1 MLHCV
6 EQDSLERR
14 RSVYGLGSSI
24 SVSDSCFLDTIS
36 SCLKHCP
43 TAFNVQSAR
52 LAVLFGKQHHRFWD
66 LVWHNMKK
74 ILTDDKI
81 ASSLARIESFKRA
94 YATILFF
101 EDTRSLAKLKKQF
114 PLYKKNMPTWMQQ
127 GNGILQYMIWQTLAE
142 NEIGASLQHY
152 NELIENDMPRAF
164 GIPKHW
170 KMVAQMPCGS
180 IEKEPAPKTFLPI
193 EDRLLVFK

>member
-1 MLHCV
+1 MLHCI

-14 RSVYGLGSSI
+14 RSVYGLGSSV
-24 SVSDSCFLDTIS
+24 SVSEACFLDTIS

-52 LAVLFGKQHHRFWD
+52 LAVLFDKEHHRFWD
-66 LVWHNMKK
+66 LVWQNMSKL
-74 ILTDDKI
+74 LTGTQI
-81 ASSLARIESFKRA
+81 ASSKARLDGFKRA

-101 EDTRSLAKLKKQF
+101 EDTKALADLKKRF
-114 PLYKKNMPTWMQQ
+114 PLYKKNMSVWMQQ
-127 GNGILQYMIWQTLAE
+127 GNGMLQYMIWQTLAE

-152 NELIENDMPRAF
+152 NELVEADIHQVFN
-164 GIPKHW
+164 IPKHW
-170 KMVAQMPCGS
+170 KLVAQMPCGS

-193 EDRLLVFK
+193 EDRLLVLK

>member
-1 MLHCV
+1 MLHCI

-24 SVSDSCFLDTIS
+24 SVSEACFLNTIS

-43 TAFNVQSAR
+43 TAFNAQSAR
-52 LAVLFGKQHHRFWD
+52 LAVLLDKEHHRFWD
-66 LVWHNMKK
+66 LVWQNMSKL
-74 ILTDDKI
+74 LTGTQI
-81 ASSLARIESFKRA
+81 ASSKARIDGFKRA

-101 EDTRSLAKLKKQF
+101 EDTRLPAKLKKQF
-114 PLYKKNMPTWMQQ
+114 PLYKKNMSVWMQQ
-127 GNGILQYMIWQTLAE
+127 GNGMLQYMIWQTLAE

-152 NELIENDMPRAF
+152 NELVEADIHQVFN
-164 GIPKHW
+164 IPKHW
-170 KMVAQMPCGS
+170 KLVAQMPCGS

-193 EDRLLVFK
+193 EDRLLVLK

>member
-1 MLHCV
+1 MLHCI

-14 RSVYGLGSSI
+14 RSVYGLGSSV
-24 SVSDSCFLDTIS
+24 SVSEACFLETIS

-52 LAVLFGKQHHRFWD
+52 LAVLLGKEHHRFWD
-66 LVWHNMKK
+66 LVWQNMSKLLNDAQK
-74 ILTDDKI
+74 
-81 ASSLARIESFKRA
+81 ASAQARIDSFSRA

-114 PLYKKNMPTWMQQ
+114 PLYKKNMSVWMQQ
-127 GNGILQYMIWQTLAE
+127 GNGMLQYMIWQTLAE

-152 NELIENDMPRAF
+152 NELIENDMTKTF

-193 EDRLLVFK
+193 EDRLLVLK

>member
-1 MLHCV
+1 MLHCI

-14 RSVYGLGSSI
+14 RSVYGLGNTI
-24 SVSDSCFLDTIS
+24 AVSDSCFLDTVT

-52 LAVLFGKQHHRFWD
+52 LAVLFGKEHHCFWD
-66 LVWHNMKK
+66 LVWQNMKAV
-74 ILTDDKI
+74 IPADKVP
-81 ASSLARIESFKRA
+81 ASQTRIDGFKRA

-101 EDTRSLAKLKKQF
+101 EDTKALADLKKQF

-152 NELIENDMPRAF
+152 NELIEKDMPKIF

-193 EDRLLVFK
+193 EDRLLVLK